1 MNYHSL
7 GKTGLQVSNL
17 GYGAWGIGK
26 GMWPGGDDDESL
38 RSIRQRSSTVSTS
51 STPPSAMGMD
61 TAKR

>member
-7 GKTGLQVSNL
+7 GRTGLQVSKL

-38 RSIRQRSSTVSTS
+38 QSIRRAVEQVSTS
-51 STPPSAMGMD
+51 STLPSAMGTD